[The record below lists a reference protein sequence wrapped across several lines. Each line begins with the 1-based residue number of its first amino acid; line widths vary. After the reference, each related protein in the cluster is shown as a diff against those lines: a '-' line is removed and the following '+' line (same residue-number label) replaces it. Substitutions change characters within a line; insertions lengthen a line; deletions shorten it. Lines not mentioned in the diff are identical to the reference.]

1 MRKFLLV
8 VIIVLLFALGYN
20 IAVNGIEIGKFKV
33 SSVKQ
38 IEDGS
43 KNLKAKIEEAN
54 RLIDTEYPNKVSS
67 IKTANNKLE
76 EAKNEYLKYTNLSS
90 DEEILEARTEK
101 SYTIEFLWA
110 KLGMHAREEGV
121 NIKFELVPSSTGAN
135 NVDDIKF
142 TVNGSYIAITN
153 FIYAIENDTDLDF
166 RIFDFKL
173 LPYDKE
179 ILEATFKVNNIAIEG
194 NTSTQAVGGSS
205 MTPVGMEE
213 VTPLG
218 DDAAT
223 TTITKENT
231 NSNANAT
238 TTTVTKENTNS
249 NANATTT
256 TKDNTSGNANANTNN
271 NNGASTKQ

>member
-8 VIIVLLFALGYN
+8 VIIILLFALGYN
-20 IAVNGIEIGKFKV
+20 MAVNGIEVFGLKI
-33 SSVKQ
+33 SSIEQ
-38 IEDGS
+38 IENGS
-43 KNLKAKIEEAN
+43 KNLKTKIEEAN
-54 RLIDTEYPNKVSS
+54 KLIDTEYPNKVSS
-67 IKTANNKLE
+67 IKTASNKLE

-121 NIKFELVPSSTGAN
+121 NIKFELVASSAGAD
-135 NVDDIKF
+135 NVNDIKF

-179 ILEATFKVNNIAIEG
+179 ILEGTFKVNNIAIEG
-194 NTSTQAVGGSS
+194 NTSTQAVGGSAA
-205 MTPVGMEE
+205 MTLGPDDE
-213 VTPLG
+213 VSSSDGTV
-218 DDAAT
+218 
-223 TTITKENT
+223 TITKEESAPT
-231 NSNANAT
+231 P
-238 TTTVTKENTNS
+238 
-249 NANATTT
+249 
-256 TKDNTSGNANANTNN
+256 TKDNTGTNNNANANTNTN
-271 NNGASTKQ
+271 TKEDTSKNANANTNTTTKQ